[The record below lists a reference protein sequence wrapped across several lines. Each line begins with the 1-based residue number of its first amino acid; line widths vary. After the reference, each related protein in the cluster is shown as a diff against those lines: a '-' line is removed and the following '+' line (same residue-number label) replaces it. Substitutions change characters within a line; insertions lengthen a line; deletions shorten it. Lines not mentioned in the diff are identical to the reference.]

1 MIVIRTISELR
12 NALVNRKQELQASGT
27 TSEIGFVPTMG
38 FLHDGHASLMN
49 RAKSECEIVVLSVFV
64 NPLQFGPNE
73 DFERYPRDEA
83 RDSAL
88 AEACGVDF
96 LFMPAVHEMYPQPSK
111 SNVSVSKITERLCG
125 ASRPGHFDGVCTVV
139 SKLFQIVDP
148 NRAYF
153 GLKDAQQVAVIQ
165 QMVNDLNMR
174 VQIVPCPTIREEDGL
189 AKSSRNV
196 YLQKEERKQA
206 LVLSRV
212 LSEVDRWL
220 NDSPHDVQAVHQRI
234 VNTILQ
240 QPLADIDYVEIVHYP
255 SLEPIQTY
263 RPEIGALT
271 LVALA
276 VRFGGTR
283 LIDNRLLEYTEK
295 GE

>member
-1 MIVIRTISELR
+1 MIVIRTVSVLRKVLAVRKAELYT
-12 NALVNRKQELQASGT
+12 SGLH
-27 TSEIGFVPTMG
+27 SEIGFVPTMG
-38 FLHDGHASLMN
+38 FLHDGHASLMK
-49 RAKSECEIVVLSVFV
+49 RARSECGIVVLSVFV

-96 LFMPAVHEMYPQPSK
+96 VFMPAVHEMYSQPSK
-111 SNVSVSKITERLCG
+111 TNVSVSKITERLCG

-139 SKLFQIVDP
+139 SKLFHIVDP
-148 NRAYF
+148 DRAYF

-165 QMVNDLNMR
+165 QMVDDLNMR

-196 YLQKEERKQA
+196 YLQKEEREQA

-212 LSEVDRWL
+212 LSKVDRWL
-220 NDSPHDVQAVHQRI
+220 QESPDDIQVVHQRI

-240 QPLADIDYVEIVHYP
+240 QPLAKMDYVEIVHYP
-255 SLEPIQTY
+255 SLEPIQSY
-263 RPEIGALT
+263 RRENGALT

-283 LIDNRLLEYTEK
+283 LIDNRLLEYTEQ

>member
-12 NALVNRKQELQASGT
+12 NALVTRKQELQASGT

-111 SNVSVSKITERLCG
+111 TNVSVSKITERLCG

-263 RPEIGALT
+263 RPVIGALT